1 MIYQW
6 TQVIDIKSEQKIVAH
21 NKLKDSSMHSSVFD
35 DFFCQ
40 AQEHAEGPGQSSGK
54 KQNLNNGKEKS
65 NSRKLILG
73 NYQRLAWHSTL
84 K

>member
-35 DFFCQ
+35 DFFVKLKSMLKVQ
-40 AQEHAEGPGQSSGK
+40 VKVLVKNKTSTTGK
-54 KQNLNNGKEKS
+54 KKATAES
-65 NSRKLILG
+65 
-73 NYQRLAWHSTL
+73 
-84 K
+84 

>member
-35 DFFCQ
+35 DFFVKLKSMLKVQ
-40 AQEHAEGPGQSSGK
+40 VKVLVKNKTSTMGK
-54 KQNLNNGKEKS
+54 KKATAES
-65 NSRKLILG
+65 
-73 NYQRLAWHSTL
+73 
-84 K
+84 

>member
-35 DFFCQ
+35 DFFVKLKSMLKVQ
-40 AQEHAEGPGQSSGK
+40 VKVLVK

-65 NSRKLILG
+65 NGRKLILG
-73 NYQRLAWHSTL
+73 NYQRLAWHLTL